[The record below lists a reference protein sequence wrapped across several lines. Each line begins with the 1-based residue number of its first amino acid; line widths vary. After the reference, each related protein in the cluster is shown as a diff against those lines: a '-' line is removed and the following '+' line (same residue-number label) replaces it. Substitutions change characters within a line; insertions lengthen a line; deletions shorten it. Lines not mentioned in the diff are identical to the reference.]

1 MIYYYVNVVDRQTHD
16 TVTVGAMLTAQEARE
31 IISFLQKYNATDFQI
46 VKGIENYEISCLFLQ
61 RSESRF
67 WSAYC

>member
-31 IISFLQKYNATDFQI
+31 IISFCKSIMQLIFK
-46 VKGIENYEISCLFLQ
+46 L
-61 RSESRF
+61 
-67 WSAYC
+67 